1 MYHVDIN
8 KLNGKIV
15 ENKTTK
21 ENIAKQLGIDRTT
34 FLRRLNRGKLL
45 IGDAHKIC
53 EVLNL
58 STSEAVEIF
67 LAKQ

>member
-8 KLNGKIV
+8 KLNGKIA
-15 ENKTTK
+15 ENQTTK
-21 ENIAKQLGIDRTT
+21 ENIAKEIGVDRTT
-34 FLRRLNRGKLL
+34 FLRRLKRGKLL

-58 STSEAVEIF
+58 STNEAVDIF
-67 LAKQ
+67 LATQ